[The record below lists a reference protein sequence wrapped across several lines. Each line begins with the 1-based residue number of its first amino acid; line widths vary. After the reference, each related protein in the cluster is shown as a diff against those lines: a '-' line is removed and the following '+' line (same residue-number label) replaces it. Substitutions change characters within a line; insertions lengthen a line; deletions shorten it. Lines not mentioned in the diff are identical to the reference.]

1 MTNRDLAIE
10 QIKLQETKKQFNRE
24 LFMEVFEQN
33 LKVLFNGIMN
43 EGERKSILTG
53 NPLVT
58 DDENRQ
64 MAVDFFNKT
73 LCKFLYERL

>member
-1 MTNRDLAIE
+1 M
-10 QIKLQETKKQFNRE
+10 QENKKQFSKE
-24 LFMEVFEQN
+24 LFMSVFEHN
-33 LKVLFNGIMN
+33 LKGLFNGMMN
-43 EGERKSILTG
+43 EAEVKAILTK

>member
-1 MTNRDLAIE
+1 M
-10 QIKLQETKKQFNRE
+10 QENKKQFSRE
-24 LFMEVFEQN
+24 LFMEVFESN
-33 LKVLFNGIMN
+33 LQRLFNGMRN
-43 EGERKSILTG
+43 DAERKSILTG

-73 LCKFLYERL
+73 LCKFLYDRL